1 MLRVCFS
8 VVLSCL
14 ALLGSCAVCHA
25 EFIINV
31 NYSGNQAYQPFF
43 IDAAN
48 RWQSLI
54 SGYQNG
60 FVVGRSSGSTATIGT
75 QLTTLNINAS
85 VEAIDGVGQV
95 LGSAGPTA
103 TIVDQLNFE
112 LASDG
117 LMRFDIADIS
127 NLVSSNVF
135 DDVILHEMGHVMG
148 FGTLWTDN
156 GVYVT
161 GSGEFTGTTATSFWQ
176 SEFGQ
181 TGNPNVELGG
191 GSGTRNGHWNEV
203 DGGAGVTGVRDSL
216 GRDMRYE
223 LMTGWLNSDSQGTPF
238 ISNMTLGSF
247 VDIGYRA
254 NFQAVPEPGSLLC
267 IAMAGGLCLVPSR
280 MRRRVTSKV
289 QPTSE

>member
-203 DGGAGVTGVRDSL
+203 DGGL
-216 GRDMRYE
+216 G
-223 LMTGWLNSDSQGTPF
+223 SQGFGTR
-238 ISNMTLGSF
+238 SVAT
-247 VDIGYRA
+247 
-254 NFQAVPEPGSLLC
+254 C
-267 IAMAGGLCLVPSR
+267 
-280 MRRRVTSKV
+280 VTS
-289 QPTSE
+289 

>member
-1 MLRVCFS
+1 M
-8 VVLSCL
+8 
-14 ALLGSCAVCHA
+14 CHA

-31 NYSGNQAYQPFF
+31 NYTGDQIYQPFF
-43 IDAAN
+43 VDAAN

-60 FVVGRSSGSTATIGT
+60 FVVGRSAGSTATIGT
-75 QLTTLNINAS
+75 QLTTLNINAT

-95 LGSAGPTA
+95 LGAAGPTA
-103 TIVDQLNFE
+103 IVFDQSNFQ

-117 LMRFDIADIS
+117 LMRFDVADIS
-127 NLVSSNVF
+127 NLVASNVF

-148 FGTLWTDN
+148 FGTLWTEN
-156 GVYVT
+156 GVYVA
-161 GSGEFTGTTATSFWQ
+161 GNGRFTGATAASFWQ

-191 GSGTRNGHWNEV
+191 GGGTRDGHWNEV
-203 DGGAGVTGVRDSL
+203 DGGAGFTGVRDSL

-223 LMTGWLNSDSQGTPF
+223 LMTGWLNNDSQGTPF

-254 NFQAVPEPGSLLC
+254 NFQAVPEPGTLLC
-267 IAMAGGLCLVPSR
+267 IAVSGGLLLFPNR
-280 MRRRVTSKV
+280 LRRRFANHPQQESD
-289 QPTSE
+289 